1 MKRLFI
7 GGGTGLVIGVFF
19 SIISRVDVLFT
30 TSMLNGYEYR
40 SYDARMRLHARET
53 EEASLDSIVIID
65 IEQNS
70 IQDLGNYK
78 DWPQANHGR
87 LVKVV
92 SSGKPKAIL
101 FDIIFDREDQENY
114 NLVKALRD
122 DNPSSDSTLAER
134 VDEFMTDHHPD
145 LFINATQSNCVVYHS
160 LVFEQSD
167 SLNFLYKMDAEPQG
181 YDYQEHLIN
190 IPEDQAIRL
199 PTAERMGNTFGELLS
214 ASKGTGSTNF
224 PQDADGIIRR
234 APTAIYFSGPGHV
247 YPSLPLAA
255 AMDILGVPPNG
266 LNYDFQRLTLTLKD
280 TSGHVIR
287 SIPIDHQ
294 GRMYVNY
301 FGYFKSFSYLPYS
314 YCMNP
319 SMLAPSYWKDRI
331 AIVGSSLPGLMDLK
345 NTPVQESF
353 AGVEIHANVL
363 HSLLQDQFVRVIP
376 VNISNV
382 MIIIL
387 CLIIGS
393 STGYLKRPF
402 STILLLIVIT
412 SGWVIF
418 VYARFWSTLVMWEV
432 VRPIV
437 ALTFSYVGVF
447 LYNYLIAEKDRRFL
461 KTTFSTYISPAL
473 IENMYQ
479 SKQFPILGGD
489 EGYHTALFSDIQSF
503 STFSE
508 ILSASDLVELLNE
521 YLTELTDVLIQ
532 NNGTLD
538 KYIGDAIVA
547 FYGAP
552 APVRDHEYR
561 ACITALQ
568 TQTRLGELRKSWKS
582 QGDRWPSSVH
592 EMQCRIGI
600 NSGNMVTGNMG
611 STKRMNYTMMGDTVN
626 IASRLESSAKQY
638 GVSIQVGEQT
648 YSKVK
653 DLFEWRFLDNV
664 CVKGKNLPIKVYEL
678 LAEKGQ
684 LNMQAIQLVSK
695 YQDGINLF
703 YEQRWDEAIEAF
715 TEAEQYEIEYP
726 GRLTNPSRARIERC
740 ELMKISPPGS
750 EWDKIWYLTGK

>member
-7 GGGTGLVIGVFF
+7 GGGIGLVIGALF
-19 SIISRVDVLFT
+19 SIISRVDLIFT
-30 TSMLNGYEYR
+30 TSMLNEYEFR

-53 EEASLDSIVIID
+53 GEASIDSIVIVD

-70 IQDLGNYK
+70 IEDLGNFK

-87 LVKVV
+87 LVDVI

-101 FDIIFDREDQENY
+101 FDIIFDSEDQENY

-122 DNPSSDSTLAER
+122 DHQTSDSALSER
-134 VDEFMTDHHPD
+134 VDDFLAHHQPD
-145 LFINATQSNCVVYHS
+145 LFVNSTKSNGNVYHS

-167 SLNFLYKMDAEPQG
+167 SLNFLYKMDKEPEG
-181 YDYQEHLIN
+181 YYYREHLID
-190 IPEDQAIRL
+190 IPEDQAVML
-199 PTAERMGNTFGELLS
+199 PTAERMGNTYVELIS
-214 ASKGTGSTNF
+214 ASKGAGSTNF

-234 APTAIYFSGPGHV
+234 APTAIYFEGPGHTF
-247 YPSLPLAA
+247 PSLPLAA

-266 LNYDFQRLTLTLKD
+266 ISYDFEQLTLTLKD
-280 TSGHVIR
+280 TLGHVVRI
-287 SIPIDHQ
+287 IPIDRQ

-319 SMLAPSYWKDRI
+319 SMLSPDYWKDRI

-353 AGVEIHANVL
+353 PGVEIHANML
-363 HSLLQDQFVRVIP
+363 HSLLQNQFVRVIP
-376 VNISNV
+376 TNISNI
-382 MIIIL
+382 MIVIL
-387 CLIIGS
+387 SVLIGF
-393 STGYLKRPF
+393 STGYLQRPV
-402 STILLLIVIT
+402 STTLFMIVLT
-412 SGWVIF
+412 FGWVIF
-418 VYARFWSTLVMWEV
+418 VYTQFWSTLVMWEV
-432 VRPIV
+432 VRPLMAV
-437 ALTFSYVGVF
+437 AFSYVGVF

-461 KTTFSTYISPAL
+461 KTTFSTYISPTL
-473 IENMYQ
+473 IENMYE

-489 EGYHTALFSDIQSF
+489 EGYHTAFFSDIQSF

-508 ILSASDLVELLNE
+508 VLSPTDLVDLLNE
-521 YLTELTDVLIQ
+521 YLTELTEVLIQ
-532 NNGTLD
+532 NSGTLD

-552 APVRDHEYR
+552 APVNDHEFK
-561 ACITALQ
+561 ACMTALQ
-568 TQTRLGELRKSWKS
+568 MQTRLDELRKTWKS
-582 QGDRWPSSVH
+582 KVGRWPSSVH

-600 NSGNMVTGNMG
+600 NSGPMVTGNMG
-611 STKRMNYTMMGDTVN
+611 SAKRMNYTMMGDTVN
-626 IASRLESSAKQY
+626 IASRLESSAKHY
-638 GVSIQVGEQT
+638 GVNIQVGEQT

-664 CVKGKNLPIKVYEL
+664 CIKGKNLPIKVYEL

-684 LNMQAIQLVSK
+684 LDSREMQLVSK

-703 YEQRWDEAIEAF
+703 YKQRWDEAIQVFKAS
-715 TEAEQYEIEYP
+715 EQYEINYP
-726 GRLTNPSRARIERC
+726 GRRTNPSKVRIERC
-740 ELMKISPPGS
+740 ELMKISPPGP
-750 EWDKIWYLTGK
+750 EWDQIWYLKGK